1 MFTFTAASLVSHVPS
16 VGVQGTCT
24 KLIKLMSRMSHS
36 WVNSF
41 RDQRTQMHSAPDVR
55 MDSNAAGPDS
65 AQVKYAE
72 PGR

>member
-1 MFTFTAASLVSHVPS
+1 
-16 VGVQGTCT
+16 
-24 KLIKLMSRMSHS
+24 MSRMSHS